1 MDAARSPPEI
11 TSLASRPSKF
21 KRKPAGGRRIR
32 SQNPGKPEEN
42 ASTHSFEHLAEMKT
56 GLTSFQRFHSLL
68 MVRLKT
74 RSCSKLLAVQKRV
87 REPSDGWRNHTYFL
101 PGDSRWWDFSL
112 AALVGS
118 GRGFTGRSSSSPLL
132 SFCSDA
138 SLLLFCLACPFF
150 YLHVAAPALCQSWQ
164 SRLKW
169 ARPLS
174 RVLANHGAPLVLLR
188 LSWPIRMPWKI
199 TDRLRVSVTDGR
211 TISFKI

>member
-1 MDAARSPPEI
+1 
-11 TSLASRPSKF
+11 
-21 KRKPAGGRRIR
+21 
-32 SQNPGKPEEN
+32 
-42 ASTHSFEHLAEMKT
+42 MKT

-112 AALVGS
+112 AARVGS
-118 GRGFTGRSSSSPLL
+118 GRGFYRAVILQPAPLFLQWRESFAVLFSL
-132 SFCSDA
+132 S
-138 SLLLFCLACPFF
+138 LF

-174 RVLANHGAPLVLLR
+174 LVLANRGAPLVLLR